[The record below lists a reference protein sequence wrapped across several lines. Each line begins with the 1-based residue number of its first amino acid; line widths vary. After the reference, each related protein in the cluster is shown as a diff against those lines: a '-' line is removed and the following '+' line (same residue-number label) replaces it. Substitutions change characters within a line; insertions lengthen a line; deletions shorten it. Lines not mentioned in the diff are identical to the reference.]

1 MKRKTINFSDAL
13 NYLPGFIILVFSMM
27 ALQSSMLLI
36 KENKEVFSGY
46 AKYSQG
52 VLELED
58 KFHEFSSY
66 FNVYSK
72 EPSPENRK
80 ELLEGYA
87 EFHEVHQKVLM
98 EAQHKNTGYSP
109 ENYTNTLLK
118 IQEELSSIMDVVS
131 HQDQVI
137 SNESIALIGRELHE
151 IHENLEDIVKNYNPD
166 QEAGVV
172 QALRQRE
179 MWLYWSV
186 LAIGFCG
193 FLLVVLNSDKL
204 RKLKKINQEKK
215 EALAIMS
222 SRLAAMEASR
232 DGIAIVSKD
241 GNLSYMNNALMRIH
255 KIPEDEAYNYIGH
268 PWEKLYTQKGIE
280 EILEG
285 RKKVQENAK
294 KTLREK
300 GYWLG
305 ESPIDVKDGEIVNV
319 ELSLTS
325 LPDGGFIG
333 TVRDISDRKKI
344 EDERKN
350 LENQFY
356 QAQKMEAIGRLAG
369 GIAHDFNNILAAMNG
384 YAEFLIDDLE
394 EKSPQHQFAV
404 NILQAGRQARDLVDQ
419 MLAFSRRKES
429 SKDTLDLT
437 APIHETL
444 SMLKAT
450 LPKTIEV
457 QSNIKVS
464 SAPIKGNSNQI
475 AQVIMNLCVNARD
488 AIESDHGELKV
499 GLEIASSSQFND
511 PDFLIGDIGGYK
523 ETPPIKFDEP
533 SPGRTR
539 LFLGQMIKD
548 TDYVRLSVEDTGCGM
563 SKIIMER
570 IFEPFFTTKPVDKG
584 TGLGLSTVHGVVA
597 GHKAAMIVD
606 SMLGKGTRFELL
618 FPLAESAARVQ
629 SGDEAEADFVGDGKS
644 GRILVVEDQNE
655 VRDMLL
661 TMLERLGYEAA
672 ACHTGLE
679 ALDVLRENPGAFDL
693 VLTDH
698 NMPKMTGLEL
708 AQQVSYDFP
717 DLPFILLSGYSEQRM
732 QELMAENPVIKAVL
746 RKPIAKNQLAQKIQS
761 VISTKKMAA

>member
-13 NYLPGFIILVFSMM
+13 NYLPGFIILVFSML
-27 ALQSSMLLI
+27 ALHSSLSLI
-36 KENKEVFSGY
+36 KENNSLF
-46 AKYSQG
+46 AANAQYSRDI
-52 VLELED
+52 LTLED
-58 KFHEFSSY
+58 KFHEFNTDY
-66 FNVYSK
+66 ILYSK
-72 EPSPENRK
+72 DPSPANQQK
-80 ELLEGYA
+80 LLDAYA
-87 EFHEVHQKVLM
+87 TLDEVHQKILLN
-98 EAQHKNTGYSP
+98 AQHENMGYSP
-109 ENYTNTLLK
+109 ENYLGVLIRIQGELPAIREVISDRDQLLTEETKGVLNIK
-118 IQEELSSIMDVVS
+118 IQE
-131 HQDQVI
+131 
-137 SNESIALIGRELHE
+137 
-151 IHENLEDIVKNYNPD
+151 IHESLENIVRNYNPA
-166 QEAGVV
+166 QEEKVV
-172 QALRQRE
+172 QIMRQRE

-186 LAIGFCG
+186 LAIGFSG

-204 RKLKKINQEKK
+204 RRLKRVNDEKK
-215 EALAIMS
+215 QTLETLR

-232 DGIAIVSKD
+232 DGIAIVGRD
-241 GNLSYMNNALMRIH
+241 GNLNYMNNALMKIH
-255 KIPEDEAYNYIGH
+255 KISEEDAYSYIGQ

-294 KTLREK
+294 QALREK

-305 ESPIDVKDGEIVNV
+305 ESPIDIKDGEVVNV
-319 ELSLTS
+319 ELSLTT

-333 TVRDISDRKKI
+333 TVRDISDRKKM

-437 APIHETL
+437 TPIHETL

-457 QSNIKVS
+457 LPNIKIS

-499 GLEIASSSQFND
+499 DLDIVSSSEFND
-511 PDFLIGDIGGYK
+511 PDVLVGNISEYK

-539 LFLGQMIKD
+539 LFLGQMIKE
-548 TDYVRLSVEDTGCGM
+548 TDYVRLGVEDTGCGM

-584 TGLGLSTVHGVVA
+584 TGLGLSTVHGVVS
-597 GHKAAMIVD
+597 GHKGAMIVD
-606 SMLGKGTRFELL
+606 STLGKGTRFELF

-629 SGDEAEADFVGDGKS
+629 SGDESESAVVGDRKS
-644 GRILVVEDQNE
+644 GRILIVEDQSE

-672 ACHTGLE
+672 SCHTGLE

-717 DLPFILLSGYSEQRM
+717 DMPFILLSGYSEQKMRD
-732 QELMAENPVIKAVL
+732 LMAENPAIKAIL

-761 VISTKKMAA
+761 VLSAQKMAA